1 MQRLGVLILS
11 FLFFS
16 IPLAHSYAP
25 FGRMLCKTDGFSCV
39 KVPKKQTWDTLFP
52 NEKQRMLVMQLNR
65 MNTPLYPGMLIAV
78 PKNLPY
84 ANLMEFSPF
93 PAQIK
98 APGEKIIFVDPA
110 VLAWG
115 AYAANGNLVRWGPA
129 SLGSDWC
136 HDLGHRCHSPVGIF
150 HVYQKGAVDCR
161 STKFPL
167 PRGGAPMPYC
177 MFFHRGFAL
186 HGEPGG
192 LPGDNVS
199 HGCVRLFVSDAEW
212 LSEQFVDPP
221 NPHNSYPGTIVV
233 VEPYGSFSHPQTLH
247 NVEKDAPKPAT

>member
-1 MQRLGVLILS
+1 MQRLGVILS
-11 FLFFS
+11 VFLFLFLTC
-16 IPLAHSYAP
+16 PQAFAYAP
-25 FGRMLCKTDGFSCV
+25 FGRMLCKSPGYTCLR
-39 KVPKKQTWDTLFP
+39 VPKNQTWETLFHNP
-52 NEKQRMLVMQLNR
+52 DQRRLVMEINR
-65 MNTPLYPGMLIAV
+65 MNTPVYPGMLIAV
-78 PKNLPY
+78 PKDIAK

-93 PAQIK
+93 PATIK
-98 APGEKIIFVDPA
+98 APGQKIIYVDPA

-115 AYAANGNLVRWGPA
+115 AYDANGNLVRWGPA

-136 HDLGHRCHSPVGIF
+136 RDLGHRCHSPVGAF
-150 HVYQKGAVDCR
+150 HVYQKGSVDCK

-177 MFFHRGFAL
+177 MFFHGGFAL
-186 HGEPGG
+186 HGEPDG

-221 NPHNSYPGTIVV
+221 NPNDRYLGTEVV
-233 VEPYGSFSHPQTLH
+233 VEPYGSFTHPANSDT
-247 NVEKDAPKPAT
+247 KKMTPAT

>member
-1 MQRLGVLILS
+1 MQRLGILLFS
-11 FLFFS
+11 FLFLLLTS
-16 IPLAHSYAP
+16 PLASAYAP
-25 FGRMLCKTDGFSCV
+25 FGRLLCKTSSYSCLR
-39 KVPKKQTWDTLFP
+39 VPKHQTWDSLFP
-52 NEKQRMLVMQLNR
+52 NTQQRMLVMEINR

-78 PKNLPY
+78 PKNQPF
-84 ANLMEFSPF
+84 ATLMAYSPF
-93 PAQIK
+93 PTQIK
-98 APGEKIIFVDPA
+98 APGQKIIYVDPA

-115 AYAANGNLVRWGPA
+115 AYDANGNLVRWGPA

-150 HVYQKGAVDCR
+150 HVYQKGTVECK

-177 MFFHRGFAL
+177 MFFHGGFAL

-221 NPHNSYPGTIVV
+221 TPQDHYLGTEVV
-233 VEPYGSFSHPQTLH
+233 VEPYGSFSHPQSSDPQ
-247 NVEKDAPKPAT
+247 KMGPAT